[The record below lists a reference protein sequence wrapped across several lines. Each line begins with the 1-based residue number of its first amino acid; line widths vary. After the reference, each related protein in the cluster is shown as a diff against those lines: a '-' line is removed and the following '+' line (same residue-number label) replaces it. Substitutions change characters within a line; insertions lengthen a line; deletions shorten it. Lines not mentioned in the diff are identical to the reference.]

1 MVLQRGA
8 ATFFGGTASSGGR
21 GRRPLAGTLRRR
33 RCPRPRAC
41 LWLAAWAI
49 AIAAAGSPDGSP
61 ARADDAAVFRAAFA
75 ERDITPELGM
85 EQPGG
90 YGKAFHRTLHDP
102 CKVRAAVFDD
112 GRQQVALVSVDALM
126 VPRSLVQAARRRI
139 EQQCG
144 IAADHVLIHA
154 THSHSSG
161 PTGMVQPGEYDHASA
176 LVQKL
181 AYEHSSCADAKY
193 LEHVENQVVAAVA
206 AAHRSLAPARAAVGT
221 GHEDQVA
228 FNRRFRMRNGLTYTH
243 PRQGNPDMLEP
254 AGPIDPEVGVLG
266 AWDPQGRLLGCVVNY
281 ACHATT
287 NPGGI
292 SANYIYYVEQV
303 LRGVF
308 GPDVVLVFLAGA
320 SGDVTQVDNRSPY
333 APRKPEDSA
342 RFVGGRIGAEAVKVL
357 LQLEHGAGALV
368 PVAAR
373 VKVFDIPRRAPRPQR
388 VARSLE
394 IVQQDP
400 REVGVTEWTFAKE
413 IVLLDAKLKKEP
425 TAEVEV
431 QAVQVGPAVFL
442 TDPAEFF
449 CQLGLEIK
457 RGSPFRFTF
466 PVSLAGGCVGYV
478 PTEEAFGPRGG
489 GYETRL
495 TSYSNLEITAGTK
508 MVQAAIELARQL
520 TPGNVPEPPPAP
532 PFRQNPWDYGSVPPE
547 LH

>member
-1 MVLQRGA
+1 MASL
-8 ATFFGGTASSGGR
+8 GGTGA
-21 GRRPLAGTLRRR
+21 RRR
-33 RCPRPRAC
+33 LPRHLLGRHWRAALRWPCVAAVGVAVAASAC
-41 LWLAAWAI
+41 LSA
-49 AIAAAGSPDGSP
+49 
-61 ARADDAAVFRAAFA
+61 ARADEPVVFRAAFA

-112 GRQQVALVSVDALM
+112 SQSRVALVSVDALM
-126 VPRSLVQAARRRI
+126 VPRRLVQAARQRI
-139 EQQCG
+139 AQQCG

-161 PTGMVQPGEYDHASA
+161 PTGMVQPGEYDHASE

-181 AYEHSSCADAKY
+181 AYERSSCADAKY

-206 AAHRSLAPARAAVGT
+206 AAQQSLAPARAAVGI

-243 PRQGNPDMLEP
+243 PRQGNPDLVEP

-266 AWDPQGRLLGCVVNY
+266 AWDPQGRLLGCIVNY

-308 GPDVVLVFLAGA
+308 GPDVILVFLAGA

-333 APRKPEDSA
+333 AARKPEDSA

-357 LQLEHGAGALV
+357 LQLEHGAGPLV

-373 VKVFDIPRRAPRPQR
+373 VKVFDVPRRVPRPQR
-388 VARSLE
+388 VARCLE

-400 REVGVTEWTFAKE
+400 RDVGATEWTFAKE

-449 CQLGLEIK
+449 CQLGLQIK

-466 PVSLAGGCVGYV
+466 PVSLANGCVGYV

-495 TSYSNLEITAGTK
+495 TSYSNLEITAGSK

-520 TPGNVPEPPPAP
+520 TPGKVPEPPPAP
-532 PFRQNPWDYGSVPPE
+532 PFRQNAWEYGSVPPE
-547 LH
+547 LN